1 MLRRLKMY
9 FNYDLRRGFLK
20 GILIGMLVLL
30 FMVTTAHGDDGV
42 VDTNDVSAAGAS
54 IEDPVVLE
62 GGRIEFLAFDKNKT
76 IREGLRILQARFKK
90 NIVPSS
96 KVDGPLTIS
105 RLYDV
110 SFEEALGAIL
120 GPSFKYEAEGNFI
133 KVYTAEEYKQIKED
147 RSRMIYKTFML
158 SYISAAEAMKLVTPV
173 LSGSGMVQSS
183 SAAITGVPTSET
195 ISAASNDGGDNLA
208 TNDMLIV
215 FDYPE
220 NIIKAED
227 VIESIDIRPKQ
238 VLIEAAILSV
248 LLTEDTQFGIDWQ
261 TLKGTIDDLDDITPD
276 SSDYLSNI
284 GTGVVDKSGGMTVG
298 VAWGDIGVFI
308 RAVEQISD
316 LTILAKPKILAVNK
330 QLGQVYIGQKI
341 GYREGD
347 IVTEGGVLQEGSVK
361 FLDTG
366 TKLSFRPYIG
376 DDGYIRMDIH
386 PKDSTGSL
394 TDGIP
399 DETAAE
405 LVTNI
410 IVKDGQTIVIGG
422 LFRDEIKSVKT
433 KIPLLGDIPL
443 LGVAFRGTSDVI
455 KRAEV
460 MVLLTPHIIN
470 EPDETEGGKRADDV
484 NRARYGAKEQLQ
496 WINRSRI
503 AENYYERAS
512 KYYFDGDNT
521 SALKE
526 LNVALYLHPTNI
538 EANRLKERIILE
550 ENPDA
555 QITRIVIDEVE
566 RPDSEK
572 WHRKY
577 NENK

>member
-1 MLRRLKMY
+1 MSINRDFK
-9 FNYDLRRGFLK
+9 RGFLK
-20 GILIGMLVLL
+20 YFVVIGFVLFFMATVAIADVGAVDSNELVA
-30 FMVTTAHGDDGV
+30 MNISV
-42 VDTNDVSAAGAS
+42 
-54 IEDPVVLE
+54 EDSPVPE
-62 GGRIEFLAFDKNKT
+62 GGRIEYLAFDNNKS
-76 IREGLRILQARFKK
+76 IREGLRILQARFQK

-110 SFEEALGAIL
+110 SFEEALEAIL
-120 GPSFKYEAEGNFI
+120 GPSFKYEQEGNFI

-147 RSRMIYKTFML
+147 RSRMVYKTFML
-158 SYISAAEAMKLVTPV
+158 SYISADEALKLVTPV
-173 LSGSGMVQSS
+173 LSGSGLVQSS
-183 SAAITGVPTSET
+183 TAAKRGVPTTET
-195 ISAASNDGGDNLA
+195 ISANLEDGGDNLG
-208 TNDMLIV
+208 TNDMLII

-227 VIESIDIRPKQ
+227 VIGSIDVRPKQ

-248 LLTEDTQFGIDWQ
+248 VLTEDTQFGIDWQ
-261 TLKGTIDDLDDITPD
+261 TLKGTIGDLDDITQD

-284 GTGVVDKSGGMTVG
+284 GTGVVDKAGGMTVG

-341 GYREGD
+341 GYREGNV
-347 IVTEGGVLQEGSVK
+347 VTEGGVLQEGSVK

-394 TDGIP
+394 EEGIP
-399 DETAAE
+399 NETAAE

-422 LFRDEIKSVKT
+422 LFRDQITSVKT
-433 KIPLLGDIPL
+433 QIPLLGDIPL
-443 LGVAFRGTSDVI
+443 LGAVFRGTSDNIV
-455 KRAEV
+455 RTEV
-460 MVLLTPHIIN
+460 MVLLTPHIIE
-470 EPDETEGGKRADDV
+470 EPSETEGDKRADDASRV
-484 NRARYGAKEQLQ
+484 GYGAEEQLQ

-503 AENYYERAS
+503 AGKYYEKAS
-512 KYYFDGDNT
+512 KYHFNGD
-521 SALKE
+521 SMFALKE
-526 LNVALYLHPTNI
+526 LEVALYLQPTNL
-538 EANRLKERIILE
+538 EASRLKERIILE
-550 ENPDA
+550 QNPDA
-555 QITRIVIDEVE
+555 EIPRVVIDEVE

-572 WHRKY
+572 WYRKY

>member
-1 MLRRLKMY
+1 MRRSKM
-9 FNYDLRRGFLK
+9 NVNNDLRRGFLK
-20 GILIGMLVLL
+20 YFVVISFVLFFMATVAIADVGAVDSNELVAMDISVEESL
-30 FMVTTAHGDDGV
+30 V
-42 VDTNDVSAAGAS
+42 
-54 IEDPVVLE
+54 PE
-62 GGRIEFLAFDKNKT
+62 GGRIEYLAFDNNKT
-76 IREGLRILQARFKK
+76 IREGLRILQARFQK

-110 SFEEALGAIL
+110 SFTEALEAIL
-120 GPSFKYEAEGNFI
+120 GPSFKYEEEGNFI
-133 KVYTAEEYKQIKED
+133 KVYTVEEYKRIKED
-147 RSRMIYKTFML
+147 RSRMVYKTFML
-158 SYISAAEAMKLVTPV
+158 SYISAAEALKLITPV
-173 LSGSGMVQSS
+173 LSGSGLVQSS
-183 SAAITGVPTSET
+183 SAAVTGVPTTET
-195 ISAASNDGGDNLA
+195 ISAAMNDGGDNLA
-208 TNDMLIV
+208 TNDILIV
-215 FDYPE
+215 FDFPE
-220 NIIKAED
+220 NVIKAED
-227 VIESIDIRPKQ
+227 VIRSIDIRPKQ

-248 LLTEDTQFGIDWQ
+248 VLTEDTQFGIDWQ
-261 TLKGTIDDLDDITPD
+261 TLKGTISDLDDITQD
-276 SSDYLSNI
+276 SSDYLSNL
-284 GTGVVDKSGGMTVG
+284 GTGVVDKAGGMTVG

-341 GYREGD
+341 GYREGN

-386 PKDSTGSL
+386 PKDSTGKL
-394 TDGIP
+394 VDGIP

-422 LFRDEIKSVKT
+422 LFRDQITSVKT
-433 KIPLLGDIPL
+433 QIPLLGDIPL
-443 LGVAFRGTSDVI
+443 LGAVFRGTSDNVV
-455 KRAEV
+455 RTEV
-460 MVLLTPHIIN
+460 MVLLTPHIIE
-470 EPDETEGGKRADDV
+470 EPSET
-484 NRARYGAKEQLQ
+484 YGAEEQLQ

-503 AENYYERAS
+503 AGKYYEKAS
-512 KYYFDGDNT
+512 KYYFDGDSM

-526 LNVALYLHPTNI
+526 LEVALYLQPKNL

-550 ENPDA
+550 QNPDA
-555 QITRIVIDEVE
+555 EIPRVVIDEVE

-572 WHRKY
+572 WLRRY
-577 NENK
+577 NQEK